1 MPRVS
6 KYKIQEDKL
15 KDIIDHFSYLIASL
29 SQKGEVE
36 KFIGEF
42 LTKEEKIMLSKRLVL
57 FMMLKRNY
65 LPSQI
70 RSGLNISYETI
81 RVYQNQLDNKSK
93 EFHQKIEKLVGRQ
106 KSKEFFDKVDK
117 FLKPLEYAL
126 NSKTSMKARAKF
138 LP

>member
-6 KYKIQEDKL
+6 KSKIQAEKLED
-15 KDIIDHFSYLIASL
+15 IFDHFSYLIASL

-65 LPSQI
+65 LPSHI
-70 RSGLNISYETI
+70 RAGLNMSYETI
-81 RVYQNQLDNKSK
+81 RIYQNQLDNKSK
-93 EFHQKIEKLVGRQ
+93 EFHKKIEKLIVRE
-106 KSKEFFDKVDK
+106 KSKEFFNKIDKL
-117 FLKPLEYAL
+117 LKPLEYAL